1 MIINNRPLTL
11 LYYDNQ
17 DTLPNITDN
26 KESNFTKRV
35 QYTKKLLNHFWSR
48 WSYLIELREYRTKRY
63 KNSRNKTI
71 TVNDTI
77 IIMDDNRPRA
87 SWRFGIVKII
97 ESEDSQ
103 VRSVNVVVVSNG
115 RLNIIRRPMNKLIPI
130 EMSVDDEVDE
140 GLDDVDDIGD
150 VQVEMV
156 RDEEV
161 DLVKVS

>member
-1 MIINNRPLTL
+1 M
-11 LYYDNQ
+11 
-17 DTLPNITDN
+17 
-26 KESNFTKRV
+26 
-35 QYTKKLLNHFWSR
+35 
-48 WSYLIELREYRTKRY
+48 
-63 KNSRNKTI
+63 
-71 TVNDTI
+71 
-77 IIMDDNRPRA
+77 
-87 SWRFGIVKII
+87 KII

-150 VQVEMV
+150 VQIEMV